1 MPRTRI
7 KICGIR
13 DVDTALAAA
22 DAGADAI
29 GFMFHP
35 KSVRFIEPEE
45 AADIAVMLP
54 PLVSTVAVFVNPTL
68 ERFMDIEEACPTTH
82 TQLHG
87 EESEE
92 LVRECAPVIKAVRFD
107 PGTIAADLKRWSA
120 MPEVDAI
127 LVDGSAG
134 GQGETFDWSALAAV
148 RDREQIDT
156 PLIIAGGLTPANVG
170 EAIRAVRP
178 WGVDVSSGVECS
190 PGQKDIAMI
199 EAFCAAVLKADASL
213 AG

>member
-1 MPRTRI
+1 MARTRI
-7 KICGIR
+7 KVCGVR

-22 DAGADAI
+22 GSGADAI

-35 KSVRFIEPEE
+35 KSVRFVEPED
-45 AADIAVMLP
+45 AAGIAVMLP

-68 ERFMDIEEACPTTH
+68 DRFMDIEEACPTTH

-87 EESEE
+87 EESED

-107 PGTIAADLKRWSA
+107 PATIATELKRWSA
-120 MPEVDAI
+120 MPEIDAI

-134 GQGETFDWSALAAV
+134 GQGEAFDWAALAAV
-148 RDREQIDT
+148 RDREGIDT

-178 WGVDVSSGVECS
+178 WGVDVSSGVESS
-190 PGQKDIAMI
+190 PGRKDPALI
-199 EAFCAAVLKADASL
+199 EAFCRAAQRADAAL
-213 AG
+213 CG

>member
-1 MPRTRI
+1 MARTRI
-7 KICGIR
+7 KVCGIR
-13 DVDTALAAA
+13 DIESALAAA

-35 KSVRFIEPEE
+35 RSVRFIEPDA

-68 ERFMDIEEACPTTH
+68 DRFMDIEEACPTTH

-107 PGTIAADLKRWSA
+107 PATIAAELKRWSV

-134 GQGETFDWSALAAV
+134 GRGETFDWSALAAASG
-148 RDREQIDT
+148 RERIDT
-156 PLIIAGGLTPANVG
+156 PIIIAGGLTPANVG

-178 WGVDVSSGVECS
+178 WAVDVSSGVESS
-190 PGQKDIAMI
+190 PGRKDPALI
-199 EAFCAAVLKADASL
+199 EAFCDAVQRADA
-213 AG
+213 AIAD